1 MGALLPTELLDSTLS
16 LWQQAFT
23 SYPLEEERTS
33 YSFNKNRNTTCKSTW
48 VSLSEEIEALIKEP
62 ERLPKDT
69 LSKLGFALYL
79 WVVRSECFP

>member
-1 MGALLPTELLDSTLS
+1 MG
-16 LWQQAFT
+16 F
-23 SYPLEEERTS
+23 
-33 YSFNKNRNTTCKSTW
+33 
-48 VSLSEEIEALIKEP
+48 LSEEIEALIKEP